1 MHKTN
6 TESLNLREVG
16 ATKLKAA
23 AEERMTP
30 EFPHTGDKGDEPK
43 EPYGLTEGV
52 NDSGE
57 KTRVSDGVDQHDD
70 TPDEAAFVPK
80 DLLNSR
86 SL

>member
-16 ATKLKAA
+16 ATKLKASH
-23 AEERMTP
+23 EERMTP

-43 EPYGLTEGV
+43 EPFGLTEGV
-52 NDSGE
+52 NESHED
-57 KTRVSDGVDQHDD
+57 TMVSDSVDQHENTAD
-70 TPDEAAFVPK
+70 DEAFVSK